1 MASEKKKRPQ
11 GTVACTVQRV
21 FRGGGGG
28 GADAKISPIKDE
40 ADFEERVLRPS
51 PDAGLRPAGPA
62 ARPAVV
68 VFYKGGCPTC
78 LVLYPVLKCLAEEY
92 GDRVLFYN
100 FEIMKAYF
108 KITAKAVK
116 KQYHISFFPTVVLF
130 VGGEERKRWVLKYH
144 AASYR
149 RTLDKVLAA
158 GGGQA

>member
-1 MASEKKKRPQ
+1 MANEKKRRPR

-21 FRGGGGG
+21 FRGGAG

-40 ADFEERVLRPS
+40 ADFERLVLRPS
-51 PDAGLRPAGPA
+51 PGAGLRPAGPA
-62 ARPAVV
+62 ARPVMV

-130 VGGEERKRWVLKYH
+130 VGGEERKRWVLKYR

-158 GGGQA
+158 GEEN

>member
-1 MASEKKKRPQ
+1 MANEKKRPR
-11 GTVACTVQRV
+11 GTVACTVSRV
-21 FRGGGGG
+21 LGGGKG
-28 GADAKISPIKDE
+28 GADAKISTIKDE
-40 ADFEERVLRPS
+40 AEFEERVLR
-51 PDAGLRPAGPA
+51 A
-62 ARPAVV
+62 ARPAMV

-78 LVLYPVLKCLAEEY
+78 LVLYPVIKCLAEEY

-116 KQYHISFFPTVVLF
+116 KQYHISYFPTVVLF
-130 VGGEERKRWVLKYH
+130 VGGQERKRWVLKYH

-158 GGGQA
+158 GKPI

>member
-1 MASEKKKRPQ
+1 MANEKKSRPR

-21 FRGGGGG
+21 LGGGKG
-28 GADAKISPIKDE
+28 GAGAKISPIKDE
-40 ADFEERVLRPS
+40 ADFEERVLR
-51 PDAGLRPAGPA
+51 A

-92 GDRVLFYN
+92 GDRVFFAS
-100 FEIMKAYF
+100 FEIMKPYF
-108 KITAKAVK
+108 VVTAKAVK
-116 KQYHISFFPTVVLF
+116 KRYRIAYFPTVVLF
-130 VGGEERKRWVLKYH
+130 VGGQERKRWVLRYR

-158 GGGQA
+158 GAAAR

>member
-1 MASEKKKRPQ
+1 MASEKKSRPQ

-21 FRGGGGG
+21 LRGGGGG
-28 GADAKISPIKDE
+28 GGDAGAKISTIKDE
-40 ADFEERVLRPS
+40 ADFEERVLR
-51 PDAGLRPAGPA
+51 A
-62 ARPAVV
+62 ARPVMV

-92 GDRVLFYN
+92 GDRVLFAS
-100 FEIMKAYF
+100 FEIMKPYF
-108 KITAKAVK
+108 VVTAKAVK
-116 KQYHISFFPTVVLF
+116 KRYRIAYFPTVVLF
-130 VGGEERKRWVLKYH
+130 VGGQERKRWVLRYR

>member
-1 MASEKKKRPQ
+1 MASEKKRPR
-11 GTVACTVQRV
+11 GTVACTVNRV

-40 ADFEERVLRPS
+40 AEFQERVLH
-51 PDAGLRPAGPA
+51 A
-62 ARPAVV
+62 ARPAMV

-92 GDRVLFYN
+92 GDRVFFAS
-100 FEIMKAYF
+100 FEIMKPYF
-108 KITAKAVK
+108 VVTAKAVK
-116 KQYHISFFPTVVLF
+116 KRYRIAYFPTVVLF
-130 VGGEERKRWVLKYH
+130 VGGQERKRWVLRYR

-158 GGGQA
+158 GAAAR